1 MFERIQHHR
10 SVFFPAILAMG
21 ILCFSFITGCETQ
34 TREEESEYVPISLF
48 TPAYNALSE
57 KSSGDEYDLN
67 ATIRVIYGLELARYQ
82 SEDFESFLDYLTRQ
96 DYRGVAEDVLEAQ
109 RKMFPV
115 LQQMYCV
122 SRENE
127 DIQDLWFLEKGIGE
141 TLLSVSNELLLSS
154 NLGIGGILNPKSVTS
169 VVDKAFNDYL
179 DTKKIK
185 KAKQK
190 ELRDL
195 KSEYITALQ
204 QSWPVFL
211 NYKQEW
217 ESLCIKKD
225 QAYLDL
231 YAGRIISSYN
241 ISANILEQYPDDK
254 DALLIQA
261 MSLVNRKVFEYAEA
275 IEAQSLI
282 DKYILLYPTQTAPAF
297 VIRGIM
303 SSRLG
308 NEEEAFTYF
317 DHASIEYPRQ
327 AAALSDMLDAYMNR
341 PYFVKTQEGLYFQQM
356 YRSTISGFGQFSPN
370 FQKAAYYERNG
381 QYDDAAKE
389 IYNHFFRR
397 SNQSQFDYLLSDL
410 DYCELFLHNSFRKT
424 FAESSLIDVSVSE
437 KKNVFGKRHL
447 QIDLS
452 NNTDAPLNNV
462 RFFICYHLVGMYPGD
477 YVVKSLPSVNVIGE
491 NQAFSWN
498 DSEYPGSQIVYTRG
512 ILLTDNK
519 ICWVDSP
526 QYRRELAGNKNLGH
540 LSDGSEILLGIDSFN
555 DQDALIEKLSESG
568 CRTIHKSRS
577 NREMGLKSGRDYLQI
592 RVPRDLCMIHPF
604 FALGG
609 DFVENRTPE
618 KTALSNNDIIM
629 FFPIDGSSADK
640 TALSIYGD
648 GHRYDIEFS
657 PGENET
663 SPERVLRVW

>member
-1 MFERIQHHR
+1 MSVRILFNR
-10 SVFFPAILAMG
+10 KVFFPPILAMG
-21 ILCFSFITGCETQ
+21 ILCISLFIGCETQ
-34 TREEESEYVPISLF
+34 TREEESEYVPIALF
-48 TPAYNALSE
+48 TPAYNAL
-57 KSSGDEYDLN
+57 GDNNRDDDYDLN
-67 ATIRVIYGLELARYQ
+67 ATIRIIRGLELARNQ
-82 SEDFESFLDYLTRQ
+82 ADDFESFLDYLTRQ
-96 DYRGVAEDVLEAQ
+96 DYRGVAEDVLGAQ
-109 RKMFPV
+109 RQMFPV
-115 LQQMYCV
+115 LQKMYCV

-127 DIQDLWFLEKGIGE
+127 EIHDLWFLEKGIGE
-141 TLLSVSNELLLSS
+141 TLLSVSNDLLVSS
-154 NLGIGGILNPKSVTS
+154 NLGIGNLFNPKAVVS
-169 VVDKAFNDYL
+169 VVDKAFTDYL
-179 DTKKIK
+179 DNKKIK

-195 KSEYITALQ
+195 KSEYIAALQ

-211 NYKQEW
+211 KYKQEW

-241 ISANILEQYPDDK
+241 ISANILEQYPNDK

-261 MSLVNRKVFEYAEA
+261 MSLVNRKEFNYAEA
-275 IEAQSLI
+275 IETQSLI
-282 DKYILLYPTQTAPAF
+282 DKYLMIYPTQTAPAF
-297 VIRGIM
+297 VIKGIM
-303 SSRLG
+303 STRLG
-308 NEEEAFTYF
+308 NVEEAFTYF

-327 AAALSDMLDAYMNR
+327 AAALSDMLDAYLNR

-370 FQKAAYYERNG
+370 FQKATYYERNG

-389 IYNHFFRR
+389 IYDHFFRR

-410 DYCELFLHNSFRKT
+410 DYCELFLRNSFRKA

-437 KKNVFGKRHL
+437 KKNVFGKRRL

-477 YVVKSLPSVNVIGE
+477 YVVKSLPSVNVIEE
-491 NQAFSWN
+491 NQVYSWN

-526 QYRRELAGNKNLGH
+526 QYKREIAGDKNLSQ
-540 LSDGSEILLGIDSFN
+540 LSGGSEILLEVEPLN
-555 DQDALIEKLSESG
+555 DQEKIIEKLSESR
-568 CRTIHKSRS
+568 CRIVHKSRT
-577 NREMGLKSGRDYLQI
+577 NREMNLKRGQNYLQI
-592 RVPRDLCMIHPF
+592 LVPRDLCMIHPYF
-604 FALGG
+604 SLGG
-609 DFVENRTPE
+609 DIVDDRTPV
-618 KTALSNNDIIM
+618 KTSLSNNDIIM
-629 FFPIDGSSADK
+629 FFPNDGSFSDN
-640 TALSIYGD
+640 TVLSIYGD
-648 GHRYDIEFS
+648 GHRYDLEFS
-657 PGENET
+657 PSEEDT
-663 SPERVLRVW
+663 SPVRVLRVW